1 MKERIL
7 IPITGILLISGIIL
21 TGSDSPAFP
30 WPNAL
35 GLFSTAA
42 AAFTAHKLNLDDKEA
57 AGPADGEH

>member
-7 IPITGILLISGIIL
+7 IPITGILLISGILL

-42 AAFTAHKLNLDDKEA
+42 AVFTAHKLNLDDEEA